1 MFDFY
6 GKISFRISH
15 HTINEIQEACPNI
28 DSKHAYLSKL
38 VKFTIIH
45 IFQMKFD
52 TDINVRIRYHCNF
65 TKYFDILGKPNEV

>member
-6 GKISFRISH
+6 GKIFYQISD

-38 VKFTIIH
+38 KRLTIIH
-45 IFQMKFD
+45 KFQMKFD
-52 TDINVRIRYHCNF
+52 TDINVRVRYHCNF
-65 TKYFDILGKPNEV
+65 TKYFDIFGKPSDV